1 MVWPIS
7 RLGITLG
14 ILLLAL
20 PVNSQT
26 QVPLPSEA
34 IASDPAALKSI
45 EPTEEVTKGQVAP
58 TNKPV
63 TDLSELELCT
73 IKSKKYLK
81 KITENAAQLTKLKQD
96 LDTALAKPPYDPE
109 DAEKLNECVSDNDI
123 QRQTSID
130 LNENLQ
136 NLEGQLAKAQTEIAR
151 LTARLN
157 EKGIGLVAGFR
168 YFGKGPSASFMN
180 LSDVSGKVEEA
191 DRLDLARCAD
201 AIGWTE
207 TLKGQEKPLR
217 RQIWVWDAGNPKLCA
232 RDAAGAAILTSPSPT
247 DEAHVLIFQ

>member
-14 ILLLAL
+14 ILLLAC
-20 PVNSQT
+20 PGNSQT

-34 IASDPAALKSI
+34 VTSDPAALESN
-45 EPTEEVTKGQVAP
+45 EPTEEVTKAQVTP

-96 LDTALAKPPYDPE
+96 LDTALATPPYDPE
-109 DAEKLNECVSDNDI
+109 DAEKLNECVSDNDLL
-123 QRQTSID
+123 RQTSID

-136 NLEGQLAKAQTEIAR
+136 SLEGQLAKAQAEIER
-151 LTARLN
+151 LTVRLN
-157 EKGIGLVAGFR
+157 ENGIGLVAGFT
-168 YFGKGPSASFMN
+168 YFGKSPAASFMN

-191 DRLDLARCAD
+191 DRLDLARCAE

-232 RDAAGAAILTSPSPT
+232 RDVAGTANLKSPSPT